1 MANRSLPTSLQL
13 APADGV
19 TPGLRKGHPLIV
31 GGMVFIAVAAL
42 YALSQYSYLLFHSLA
57 EIFSVVIA
65 AGVFV
70 VAWNTRR
77 FNPESPLIYIGTGY
91 LCVALIDVLHTIS
104 YQGMGVFPPDRFYA
118 NQLWITARFIEA
130 STLLVFLGLIKK
142 RNRTADRLIPVI
154 LSILTA
160 AAVFTILVVPI
171 FPVCFVAGHGQ
182 TAFKII
188 GEYAI
193 CAELLAAF
201 LLFRRDESVYE
212 PSVVRLMKVSILL
225 TVAEELL
232 FTTYTD
238 NFGVT
243 NVLGHLFKIASFYLM
258 YKAVIETSLRKP
270 YDTTFR
276 QLVRHEQALE
286 NANRMKDRLLS
297 IIGHDLRNPVG
308 GIAEMSR
315 LILNDETV
323 LNQLSVHE
331 VMDHIYRSA
340 SQSLDLLNNLLY
352 WARSQNETL
361 KMEVEEFALS
371 DITTSTVELFD
382 TAIQNKS
389 LSVDIKVDGDR
400 ICADRNMVTTVLR
413 NLFSNAVKFTHKG
426 GSVAVREYRSGDSIV
441 VEVADSGVGMTPVQ
455 KAQVLEDE
463 AAMPTRGTEGEAG
476 TGLGLAVA
484 REFVR
489 QHGGT
494 LEIDDRPGGGT
505 LFRFVLPVGPG
516 AANYAG

>member
-1 MANRSLPTSLQL
+1 MACRSPFRTSQR
-13 APADGV
+13 PPVERDSRV
-19 TPGLRKGHPLIV
+19 PGKGRSILVGTIV
-31 GGMVFIAVAAL
+31 LVAGAAL
-42 YALSQYSYLLFHSLA
+42 YGLSQYSYLLFHNLA
-57 EIFSVVIA
+57 ELFSVVIA

-70 VAWNTRR
+70 VAWNTRSY
-77 FNPESPLIYIGTGY
+77 NPESPLIYIGTGY
-91 LCVALIDVLHTIS
+91 LCIALLDVLHTIS

-118 NQLWITARFIEA
+118 NQMWIAARFIEA
-130 STLLVFLGLIKK
+130 TTLLVFLGIVKK
-142 RNRTADRLIPVI
+142 RDRTADRLVAI
-154 LSILTA
+154 LLPLLTA
-160 AAVFTILVVPI
+160 AAIFTIFVVPI
-171 FPVCFVAGHGQ
+171 FPACFVAGRGQ
-182 TAFKII
+182 TPFKII
-188 GEYAI
+188 SEYAI
-193 CAELLAAF
+193 CTELLAAY
-201 LLFRRDESVYE
+201 LLFRRDESSYDH
-212 PSVVRLMKVSILL
+212 SVARLMKGSILL
-225 TVAEELL
+225 MIVEELL

-276 QLVRHEQALE
+276 QLVRHEHALE

-315 LILNDETV
+315 LILTDETV
-323 LNQLSVHE
+323 LEQLSVRE

-352 WARSQNETL
+352 WARSQNGSL
-361 KMEVEEFALS
+361 KMEPEEFAIAEIAS
-371 DITTSTVELFD
+371 STVELFD
-382 TAIQNKS
+382 SAIQNKS
-389 LSVDIKVDGDR
+389 INVDLKVDSDR

-426 GSVAVREYRSGDSIV
+426 GTITVREYQSGDSIV
-441 VEVADSGVGMTPVQ
+441 VEVSDSGVGMTPVQ
-455 KAQVLEDE
+455 KTRVLEGE

-476 TGLGLAVA
+476 TGLGLAVT

-489 QHGGT
+489 QHGGS
-494 LEIDDRPGGGT
+494 IDIEDRPGGGT
-505 LFRFVLPVGPG
+505 LFRLVLPASP
-516 AANYAG
+516 AATDHSD